1 MRITR
6 LMLSLCLAGAMASC
20 NSEVFIEDFLPIPE
34 RVTVDC
40 SGKTTIRFEAGN
52 WDLLGVSKGGIHYQN
67 ETVRDL
73 KGRLMG
79 HGLPLEGG
87 ELAIVSFK
95 GDYYDFNIEKRD
107 SLTLDLVLNEN
118 LYNDSLVVAVEVGNQ
133 FERKT
138 IDVAFAPSGKYQI
151 DSVSYQWNAFVVAD
165 SASRY
170 SHAYILD
177 NTQSSKPTTQWIHPY
192 SNYSAQ
198 RKVNFYSDGYW
209 NFDLFEHYFGTP
221 LPRVRIPDL
230 VGGQLSL
237 GKTEVEFGIQ
247 SHQLESGLDTNVK
260 EEITVNAG
268 EHRRTEIYYIREI
281 YNGPYRVYASN
292 PSTGKKQ
299 IFSGEISSE
308 RIIGYKIISYNIKED
323 ENRQENN

>member
-1 MRITR
+1 MKTFKYYLKETWVIWVYT
-6 LMLSLCLAGAMASC
+6 LLTMVTAMA
-20 NSEVFIEDFLPIPE
+20 IAMIGD
-34 RVTVDC
+34 
-40 SGKTTIRFEAGN
+40 
-52 WDLLGVSKGGIHYQN
+52 DLLWLELILFALNLGLYGLVVFMMVYKSG
-67 ETVRDL
+67 ETAAKLRHSNDIKRRVI
-73 KGRLMG
+73 M
-79 HGLPLEGG
+79 ET
-87 ELAIVSFK
+87 

-151 DSVSYQWNAFVVAD
+151 DSVSYQWNAFIVAD

-209 NFDLFEHYFGTP
+209 NFDLFERYFGTP
-221 LPRVRIPDL
+221 LPRIRIPDL
-230 VGGQLSL
+230 VGGQLNL

-299 IFSGEISSE
+299 VFSGEISSE

>member
-6 LMLSLCLAGAMASC
+6 LMLSLCLAGALASC
-20 NSEVFIEDFLPIPE
+20 NSEVFIEDFLPMPE

-40 SGKTTIRFEAGN
+40 SSKTTIRFEAGN

-67 ETVRDL
+67 GTVRDL
-73 KGRLMG
+73 KGQLMG

-165 SASRY
+165 SAS
-170 SHAYILD
+170 
-177 NTQSSKPTTQWIHPY
+177 
-192 SNYSAQ
+192 NYSAQ

-209 NFDLFEHYFGTP
+209 NFDLFERYFGTP

-230 VGGQLSL
+230 VGGQLNL

-247 SHQLESGLDTNVK
+247 SHQLESGLDTNVN

-281 YNGPYRVYASN
+281 YNGPYRVFASN

-308 RIIGYKIISYNIKED
+308 QIIGYKIISYNIKED